1 MVIKNSRIGV
11 IPSRPSIYRYL
22 KSGKAQEENY
32 RFYTT
37 WRLAAFKLSG
47 LKEIP
52 EQQATEKE
60 IAGQMWKMT
69 TKTDGKSIILKMGDG
84 IKRVIGG

>member
-1 MVIKNSRIGV
+1 MD
-11 IPSRPSIYRYL
+11 
-22 KSGKAQEENY
+22 SGPQETGCIQTVRAERN
-32 RFYTT
+32 TG
-37 WRLAAFKLSG
+37 AV
-47 LKEIP
+47 
-52 EQQATEKE
+52 ATEKE